1 VKELLVMIRTLL
13 RYSQYRELYGLF
25 WVRLAGRQDFG
36 REILGEGIWVRDF
49 G

>member
-1 VKELLVMIRTLL
+1 MKELLVMIRTLV

-36 REILGEGIWVRDF
+36 REILGERFWERGF

>member
-1 VKELLVMIRTLL
+1 MIRTLL

-25 WVRLAGRQDFG
+25 WVWLVGRQDFG

>member
-1 VKELLVMIRTLL
+1 MKELLVMIRTLV

-25 WVRLAGRQDFG
+25 WVRLAGRQD
-36 REILGEGIWVRDF
+36 LGERFWERGF